1 MKIIK
6 NKPELRTAA
15 EWEQWAKAK
24 IRNKA
29 RLLTDNEIN
38 GLELGDCI
46 EFDSAD
52 ICKQEIVKAETKSP
66 IPPNYIEKG

>member
-1 MKIIK
+1 
-6 NKPELRTAA
+6 
-15 EWEQWAKAK
+15 
-24 IRNKA
+24 
-29 RLLTDNEIN
+29 LTDNEIN